1 LPDYDKWS
9 RWLLETRFGGDEKIA
24 ELGLRMLTQLRD
36 TLLEKASLMGGQVLL
51 DVGAGDGFIAFGAVE
66 KLGPRGRVILADIS
80 RSLLDRAREA
90 ADKMGVTDR
99 CEFIEASAEN
109 LSAIATESINVVTT
123 RSVLIYVEDKL
134 RALKEFYRVLKPGG
148 RTALFETVNRK
159 EQWRPSEIWPGV
171 GVGLY
176 RVEEIEP
183 VRDLAVRLVSS
194 LGSIPLKT
202 MTSAGHTEYLHM
214 CEDAGFAATYM
225 DLYIA
230 SGPAPPAKIESLL
243 KVSPNP
249 LWPTPSELMDKIFS
263 AEERTH
269 FIEYMR
275 PLVESGKGIARL
287 SSVFIWAF
295 KAPIPEK
302 PW

>member
-1 LPDYDKWS
+1 MPGYDKWS

-24 ELGLRMLTQLRD
+24 ASSLRLLRQIRD
-36 TLLEKASLMGGQVLL
+36 ALLDKAALKDGQVLL
-51 DVGAGDGFIAFGAVE
+51 DVGAGDGLIAFGALD
-66 KLGPRGRVILADIS
+66 KLGPSGRVILADIS
-80 RSLLDRAREA
+80 RPMLDHAREA
-90 ADKMGVTDR
+90 AEKMGVSDR

-109 LSAIATESINVVTT
+109 VSAIASESIDVVTT
-123 RSVLIYVEDKL
+123 RSVLIFVQHKL

-148 RTALFETVNRK
+148 RTALFETVNKR

-176 RVEEIEP
+176 RVEEIDP
-183 VRDLAVRLVSS
+183 IRDLATRLVSS
-194 LGSIPLKT
+194 LETIPLET

-214 CEDAGFAATYM
+214 CEDAGFAATHM
-225 DLYIA
+225 DLDIA
-230 SGPAPPAKIESLL
+230 SWPPPPAKIEGLL

-249 LWPTPSELMDKIFS
+249 LWPTPSEVMDKIFT
-263 AEERTH
+263 AEERAR

-275 PLVESGKGIARL
+275 PLVESGKGIARF

-302 PW
+302 P